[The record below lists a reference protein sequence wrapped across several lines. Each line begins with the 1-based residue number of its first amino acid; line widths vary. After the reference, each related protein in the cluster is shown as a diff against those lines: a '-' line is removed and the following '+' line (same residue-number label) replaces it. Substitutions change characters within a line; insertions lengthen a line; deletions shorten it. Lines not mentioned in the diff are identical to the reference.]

1 MQQSYTRSSANSSG
15 IFLHS
20 HITQTSYYCLNN
32 YVNFVLAFFKMSAL
46 HLKFEFKMHLHV
58 IIRNNRKLNVKMK
71 DQH

>member
-1 MQQSYTRSSANSSG
+1 M
-15 IFLHS
+15 LE
-20 HITQTSYYCLNN
+20 
-32 YVNFVLAFFKMSAL
+32 FFKMSAL